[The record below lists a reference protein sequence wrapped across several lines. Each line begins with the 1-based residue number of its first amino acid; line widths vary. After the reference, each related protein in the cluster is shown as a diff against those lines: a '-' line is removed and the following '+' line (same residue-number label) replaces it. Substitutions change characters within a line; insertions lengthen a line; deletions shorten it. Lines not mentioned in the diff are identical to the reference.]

1 MTEFSDRLLRLSD
14 SIEQVIQGKTEEI
27 QLALVCLFAQGHLL
41 MEDVPGVGKTM
52 LARSLAASIDGSFR
66 RIQFTPD
73 LLPSD
78 VSGVSIFDQ
87 TSGEFRFHPGP
98 VFANIVIADEINR
111 ASPKTQSAMLEVM
124 AERQVTID
132 GFGHPVPVP
141 FMVIATQNPIELEGT
156 YRLPEAQLDRFM
168 MRISIGHPDVA
179 ATVRILKQH
188 SAGAPLEEV
197 RPVLRADELGWM
209 IEHAGQTYIADGIFE
224 YVARVAEATCNHP
237 DLKLGVSPRGSLGLV
252 RASRALAAADG
263 REYVTP
269 EDIKVLAEPVLAHR
283 LLLTPEA
290 ELQGK
295 TAAMALREAMGTVP
309 VPQRRVSA

>member
-14 SIEQVIQGKTEEI
+14 SIESVIQGKTEEI
-27 QLALVCLFAQGHLL
+27 QLALICLFAEGHLL

-78 VSGVSIFDQ
+78 VTGVSIFDQ
-87 TSGEFRFHPGP
+87 RDGHFRFHAGP
-98 VFANIVIADEINR
+98 VFANIVLADEINR

-132 GFGHPVPVP
+132 GTTHGVPVP
-141 FMVIATQNPIELEGT
+141 SMVIATQNPIELEGT

-179 ATVRILKQH
+179 SEVRILRQH
-188 SAGAPLEEV
+188 SSGAPIEEV
-197 RPVLRADELGWM
+197 RPVLRSDELGWM
-209 IEHAGQTYIADGIFE
+209 IRHAASTHVADGILE
-224 YVARVAEATCNHP
+224 YISRVGESTRQHP
-237 DLKLGVSPRGSLGLV
+237 DLRLGVSPRGSIALV
-252 RASRALAAADG
+252 RATRALAAADG
-263 REYVTP
+263 RGYVTP
-269 EDIKVLAEPVLAHR
+269 EDVKALAEPVLAHR

-290 ELQGK
+290 ELRGAS
-295 TAAMALREAMGTVP
+295 TAGVLRDAMNAVP
-309 VPQRRVSA
+309 VPQRRVPA

>member
-1 MTEFSDRLLRLSD
+1 MTDFSDRMQRLSD
-14 SIEQVIQGKTEEI
+14 NIEQVIQGKTEEI

-52 LARSLAASIDGSFR
+52 LARSIAASIDGSFR

-78 VSGVSIFDQ
+78 VTGVAIYNSAAGGFQ
-87 TSGEFRFHPGP
+87 FHGGP
-98 VFANIVIADEINR
+98 VFANLVIADEINR

-124 AERQVTID
+124 AERQVTVD
-132 GFGHPVPVP
+132 GVGHPVPVP

-188 SAGAPLEEV
+188 SAGTPIADIG
-197 RPVLRADELGWM
+197 PVLRADELGWM
-209 IEHAGQTYIADGIFE
+209 IQFAGQTYVSDGIFE
-224 YVARVAEATCNHP
+224 YVARISEATRFHP
-237 DLKLGVSPRGSLGLV
+237 DLRLGVSPRGSISLI
-252 RASRALAAADG
+252 RAARALAAADG

-269 EDIKVLAEPVLAHR
+269 EDVKALADAVLSHR

-295 TAAMALREAMGTVP
+295 SAGAALIESMSTVP
-309 VPQRRVSA
+309 VPQRRVGA